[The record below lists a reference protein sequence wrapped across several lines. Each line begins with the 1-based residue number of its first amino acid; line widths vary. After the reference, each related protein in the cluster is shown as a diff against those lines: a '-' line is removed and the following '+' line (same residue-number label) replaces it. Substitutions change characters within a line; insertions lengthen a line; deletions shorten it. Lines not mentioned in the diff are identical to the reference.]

1 MEQEIENL
9 VIMQQDGQDNGATP
23 VRQVLAMDL
32 EVAQDTVQLAWIR
45 EQELGQRLD
54 WLQI

>member
-9 VIMQQDGQDNGATP
+9 VIMQQDGQGHGATP

>member
-9 VIMQQDGQDNGATP
+9 VIMQQDGQGNGATP